1 MTETNIL
8 ITGSTGLVGMHV
20 LYELLGELNQGS
32 LAGNIYPVL
41 RASASQST
49 SQRIDRILQNKFLP
63 RFLAGGVPSARQS
76 IHPISA
82 DLCDFAS
89 LKEAIRNSI
98 PTNKP
103 LTVIHSAGSV
113 NLETTQEA
121 RDDVYAHNYNGTLN
135 LLRALDGYAIRFIYI
150 GTVFSSGI
158 QQGRIGDDYLSLP
171 SHTYRNPYEESKA
184 KVEIEVARY
193 CEEKGI
199 TFSILRPS
207 IICGRVMDEPLYYTP
222 KFDVFYG
229 WLKFFWQLKKA
240 DLHSPL
246 RLCIH
251 ETATMNVVPV
261 DFVAKTI
268 VKAVHTHIGQLN
280 IANPQAANTMEITKV
295 ALEHIGYENASFVDA
310 VPKELGRIEQFYYKT
325 VGALFD
331 SYINNDASIYDCSK
345 LVSFMSPTLMPSMKE
360 HIGGIVAFAK
370 HFNFDD
376 RKIDQA
382 TDGVTGSQEYAP
394 HILLEQK
401 PTLCHER

>member
-20 LYELLGELNQGS
+20 LYELLRELSQGS
-32 LAGNIYPVL
+32 LAGRILPVL
-41 RASASQST
+41 RGSSSLTAA
-49 SQRIDRILQNKFLP
+49 QRIDRVLHNKFVP
-63 RFLAGGVPSARQS
+63 HSIAGYAPTARQS
-76 IHPISA
+76 IFPVTA
-82 DLCDFAS
+82 DLCELAG
-89 LKEAIRNSI
+89 LKQAIQSSI
-98 PTNKP
+98 PGREP

-121 RDDVYAHNYNGTLN
+121 RDDVYAHNYEGTLN
-135 LLRALDGYAIRFIYI
+135 LLRALEGRAFRFIYI

-171 SHTYRNPYEESKA
+171 PQTFRNPYEESKA
-184 KVEIEVARY
+184 KVEIEVARF
-193 CEEKGI
+193 CQENGI
-199 TFSILRPS
+199 RFQILRPS
-207 IICGRVMDEPLYYTP
+207 IICGRVMDPPLYYTP

-240 DLHSPL
+240 ELHSPL

-251 ETATMNVVPV
+251 EKATMNVVPV

-268 VKAVHTHIGQLN
+268 VKAVHTHVGQLN
-280 IANPQAANTMEITKV
+280 IANPEAANTVEITRA
-295 ALEHIGYENASFVDA
+295 ALDHIGYENASFVNAIPADLNR
-310 VPKELGRIEQFYYKT
+310 VEQFYYKT

-345 LVSFMSPTLMPSMKE
+345 LLSFISPTTMPPMRE
-360 HIGGIVAFAK
+360 HIGGVVDFAK
-370 HFNFDD
+370 QFNFDE

-382 TDGVTGSQEYAP
+382 AHGANGW
-394 HILLEQK
+394 
-401 PTLCHER
+401 

>member
-1 MTETNIL
+1 
-8 ITGSTGLVGMHV
+8 MHV
-20 LYELLGELNQGS
+20 LYELLGEMSRGS
-32 LAGNIYPVL
+32 LAGKILPVL
-41 RASASQST
+41 RGSSSFTASQ
-49 SQRIDRILQNKFLP
+49 RVDRVLHNKFVP
-63 RFLAGGVPSARQS
+63 HFLAGRVAQVRQS
-76 IHPISA
+76 VFPVPA
-82 DLCDFAS
+82 DLCDLAS
-89 LKEAIRNSI
+89 LKKAVQDSI
-98 PTNKP
+98 PAREP

-121 RDDVYAHNYNGTLN
+121 RDDVYAHNYEGTLN
-135 LLRALDGYAIRFIYI
+135 LLRALDGYAFRFIYI

-158 QQGRIGDDYLSLP
+158 QQGRIGDDYMGLP
-171 SHTYRNPYEESKA
+171 AHTFRNPYEESKA

-199 TFSILRPS
+199 RFQILRPS

-240 DLHSPL
+240 ELHSPL

-251 ETATMNVVPV
+251 EKATMNVVPV

-268 VKAVHTHIGQLN
+268 VKAVHSHVGQLN
-280 IANPQAANTMEITKV
+280 IANPEAANTVEITR
-295 ALEHIGYENASFVDA
+295 ATLEHIGYENASFVNSIPTD
-310 VPKELGRIEQFYYKT
+310 LNRIEQFYYKT

-345 LVSFMSPTLMPSMKE
+345 LLSFISPITMPPMRE
-360 HIGGIVAFAK
+360 HIGGIVDFAK
-370 HFNFDD
+370 KFNFDE

-382 TDGVTGSQEYAP
+382 AHSANGW
-394 HILLEQK
+394 
-401 PTLCHER
+401 

>member
-1 MTETNIL
+1 MTEANIL

-20 LYELLGELNQGS
+20 LYELLGELSRGL
-32 LAGNIYPVL
+32 LAGKILPVL
-41 RASASQST
+41 RDSTSFAASQ
-49 SQRIDRILQNKFLP
+49 RVDRVLHNKFVP
-63 RFLAGGVPSARQS
+63 HFLKDFTPSVRQS

-82 DLCDFAS
+82 DLCDLAS
-89 LKEAIRNSI
+89 LKRAIQGSI
-98 PTNKP
+98 SVQEP

-121 RDDVYAHNYNGTLN
+121 RDDVYAHNYEGTLN

-150 GTVFSSGI
+150 GTVFSSGV

-171 SHTYRNPYEESKA
+171 SHAYRNPYEESKA
-184 KVEIEVARY
+184 KVELEVARY

-199 TFSILRPS
+199 RFQILRPS
-207 IICGRVMDEPLYYTP
+207 IICGRVMDPPLYYTP

-240 DLHSPL
+240 ELHSPL

-261 DFVAKTI
+261 DFVAKAI
-268 VKAVHTHIGQLN
+268 VKSVHSHVGQLN
-280 IANPQAANTMEITKV
+280 IANPEAANTVEITRA
-295 ALEHIGYENASFVDA
+295 ALEHIGYENASFVNSIPTDLNR
-310 VPKELGRIEQFYYKT
+310 VEQFYYKT

-345 LVSFMSPTLMPSMKE
+345 LLSFISPIKMPPMRE
-360 HIGGIVAFAK
+360 HIGGIVDFAK
-370 HFNFDD
+370 QFNFDD

-382 TDGVTGSQEYAP
+382 AHGSNGW
-394 HILLEQK
+394 
-401 PTLCHER
+401 

>member
-1 MTETNIL
+1 MTEANIL

-20 LYELLGELNQGS
+20 LYELLGELSRGL
-32 LAGNIYPVL
+32 LAGKILPVL
-41 RASASQST
+41 RDSTSFAASQ
-49 SQRIDRILQNKFLP
+49 RVDRVLHNKFVP
-63 RFLAGGVPSARQS
+63 HFLADFTPTIRQS

-82 DLCDFAS
+82 DLCDLAS
-89 LKEAIRNSI
+89 LKRAIQGSI
-98 PTNKP
+98 SVQEP

-121 RDDVYAHNYNGTLN
+121 RDDVYAHNYEGTLN

-150 GTVFSSGI
+150 GTVFSSGV

-171 SHTYRNPYEESKA
+171 SHAYRNPYEESKA
-184 KVEIEVARY
+184 KVELEVARY

-199 TFSILRPS
+199 RFQILRPS
-207 IICGRVMDEPLYYTP
+207 ISCGRGRDPPLYYTP

-240 DLHSPL
+240 ELHSPL

-251 ETATMNVVPV
+251 EKATMNVVPV
-261 DFVAKTI
+261 DFVAKAI
-268 VKAVHTHIGQLN
+268 VKSVHSHVGQLN
-280 IANPQAANTMEITKV
+280 IANPEAANTVEITRA
-295 ALEHIGYENASFVDA
+295 ALEHIGYENASFVNSIPTDLNR
-310 VPKELGRIEQFYYKT
+310 VEQFYYKT

-345 LVSFMSPTLMPSMKE
+345 LLSFISPIKMPPMRE
-360 HIGGIVAFAK
+360 HIGGIVDFAK
-370 HFNFDD
+370 QFNFDD

-382 TDGVTGSQEYAP
+382 AHGSNGW
-394 HILLEQK
+394 
-401 PTLCHER
+401 

>member
-20 LYELLGELNQGS
+20 LCELLRELNEGS
-32 LAGNIYPVL
+32 LAGRIYPVL
-41 RASASQST
+41 RT
-49 SQRIDRILQNKFLP
+49 SPSLTAPQRIDRVLQNKFLP
-63 RFLAGGVPSARQS
+63 SFLAGCAPSARQS
-76 IHPISA
+76 IHPIAA
-82 DLCDFAS
+82 DLCDLAS
-89 LKEAIRNSI
+89 LREAIRGSI
-98 PTNKP
+98 PTREP
-103 LTVIHSAGSV
+103 LTIIHSAGSV

-121 RDDVYAHNYNGTLN
+121 RDDVYAHNYDGTLN
-135 LLRALDGYAIRFIYI
+135 LLRALEGYEVRFIYI

-171 SHTYRNPYEESKA
+171 PHTYRNPYEESKA

-199 TFSILRPS
+199 RFQLLRPS
-207 IICGRVMDEPLYYTP
+207 IICGRILDPPLYYTP

-246 RLCIH
+246 RLCVH
-251 ETATMNVVPV
+251 EAATMNVVPV

-268 VKAVHTHIGQLN
+268 VKAVHSHVGQLN
-280 IANPQAANTMEITKV
+280 IVNPEIANTVEITRTS
-295 ALEHIGYENASFVDA
+295 LEHIGYENASFVNS
-310 VPKELGRIEQFYYKT
+310 VPKDLNRIEQFYYKT

-345 LVSFMSPTLMPSMKE
+345 LLAFTAPIALPLMKD
-360 HIGGIVAFAK
+360 HIGGIVDFAK
-370 HFNFDD
+370 QFNFDD
-376 RKIDQA
+376 RKVDHA
-382 TDGVTGSQEYAP
+382 AYGSNES
-394 HILLEQK
+394 
-401 PTLCHER
+401 

>member
-1 MTETNIL
+1 MTEANIL

-20 LYELLGELNQGS
+20 LYELLGDLNKGS
-32 LAGNIYPVL
+32 LAGRVFPVL
-41 RASASQST
+41 RGSSSFTA
-49 SQRIDRILQNKFLP
+49 SQRIDRVLHNKFVP
-63 RFLAGGVPSARQS
+63 HFLTGCAPLARQS

-82 DLCDFAS
+82 DLCDLAG
-89 LKEAIRNSI
+89 LKEAIQTSV
-98 PTNKP
+98 PTRKP

-121 RDDVYAHNYNGTLN
+121 RDDVYAHNYEGTLN

-184 KVEIEVARY
+184 KVEFEVARY

-199 TFSILRPS
+199 SFQILRPS
-207 IICGRVMDEPLYYTP
+207 IICGRVMDQPLYYTP

-240 DLHSPL
+240 ELHSPL

-261 DFVAKTI
+261 DFVAKAI
-268 VKAVHTHIGQLN
+268 VKSVHSHVGQLN
-280 IANPQAANTMEITKV
+280 IANPEAANTVEITKA
-295 ALEHIGYENASFVDA
+295 ALEHIGYENASFVNTIPTD
-310 VPKELGRIEQFYYKT
+310 LNRIEQFYYKT

-345 LVSFMSPTLMPSMKE
+345 LLSFISPTMMPSMRE
-360 HIGGIVAFAK
+360 HIGGIVDFAK
-370 HFNFDD
+370 QFNFDE
-376 RKIDQA
+376 RKIDEA
-382 TDGVTGSQEYAP
+382 AHSGNGW
-394 HILLEQK
+394 
-401 PTLCHER
+401 